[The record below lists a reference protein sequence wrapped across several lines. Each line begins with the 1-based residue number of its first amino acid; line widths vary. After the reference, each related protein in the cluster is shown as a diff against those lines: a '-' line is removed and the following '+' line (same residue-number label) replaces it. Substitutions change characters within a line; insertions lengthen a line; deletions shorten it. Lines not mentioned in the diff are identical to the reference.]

1 MLLEMTG
8 KTSVRYSCDTE
19 KEREKMFQV
28 LHQHVENKDFV
39 VVMAEG
45 ESDKKLKIEEEELQ
59 LQSLQPYLLQGKPEE
74 IMIAP
79 SQITLSLKQVIELFR
94 NIFVIPSS

>member
-45 ESDKKLKIEEEELQ
+45 EADKKLKIEEEEL
-59 LQSLQPYLLQGKPEE
+59 
-74 IMIAP
+74 
-79 SQITLSLKQVIELFR
+79 
-94 NIFVIPSS
+94 